1 MGDAFYT
8 RSMRAGRINLPAL
21 GEERVYYAAIHRNG
35 LAHNIVTRPR
45 RKVDGHTRHV
55 LVITDASRAGNYVVG
70 ETIAVDGGVVHA
82 FLTESWEVDPSGAH

>member
-8 RSMRAGRINLPAL
+8 RSMRARRINLPAL

-55 LVITDASRAGNYVVG
+55 LVITDAPRRHVLAHNVAQVPRGFIHLRGKRAGGQY
-70 ETIAVDGGVVHA
+70 
-82 FLTESWEVDPSGAH
+82 P